1 MDGETGLTAI
11 ETRAGGAIMTLVEP
25 QRVPTQALMVADPV
39 ATAYA
44 VPELLESSAIAATA
58 LFEVVQITEAK
69 VCGLLP
75 LNVPVATKLC
85 AVPFGSVG
93 VAGVT
98 EMETSPAGA
107 KVAGW

>member
-1 MDGETGLTAI
+1 MDGETGVTASD
-11 ETRAGGAIMTLVEP
+11 TRAGGAIVTLVEP
-25 QRVPTQALMVADPV
+25 QMAPAQALMVDDPV
-39 ATAYA
+39 ATPYA
-44 VPELLESSAIAATA
+44 VLLLLESSAIAATA
-58 LFEVVQITEAK
+58 LFEVVQMTEAN

-98 EMETSPAGA
+98 EMETNPAGT

>member
-75 LNVPVATKLC
+75 FC